1 MSAELNLPLC
11 ISIIELARIA
21 AARLTVRDATL
32 GFSRLAAPQRTALQT
47 QADRWDEVTAGMLQL
62 WRAQPRGPARQLATM
77 ARSDEELILFALAAA
92 PHIDRTL
99 GRAYR
104 SLSGVDALTV
114 GVLLDLASPNL
125 EQRLQLVRLLH
136 GDRALRAAG
145 IVEITRTP
153 VSLRPAGPSL
163 DGHGGP
169 AMLDDVIAVAPSAIA
184 ALRNEPIAAPGPV
197 FAEGHQLPDELI
209 DVVEAAVSLPRWR
222 PGKLSIVA
230 GPPAERAA
238 ILALRSALDRRPVWQ
253 VTNPVADPA
262 SWCRDAALS
271 GAHLV
276 LPQAGGLDALRH
288 SAAWTQ
294 AAVVIACD
302 GNTLP
307 AENGVDAPP
316 LMTAAVRGAATPGLS
331 RSVPPGTVRSA
342 LETLGF

>member
-11 ISIIELARIA
+11 VSIIELARIA

-47 QADRWDEVTAGMLQL
+47 QADRWDELANGLLQL
-62 WRAQPRGPARQLATM
+62 WRGQPRGPARQVATM
-77 ARSDEELILFALAAA
+77 ARSDDELLLLALAAA
-92 PHIDRTL
+92 PLIDRTL

-104 SLSGVDALTV
+104 SLAGVNELTV
-114 GVLLDLASPNL
+114 GVLLDLASPLL
-125 EQRLQLVRLLH
+125 EERLGLVRLLH
-136 GDRALRAAG
+136 ADRALRASG
-145 IVEITRTP
+145 LLEIAR
-153 VSLRPAGPSL
+153 R
-163 DGHGGP
+163 GP
-169 AMLDDVIAVAPSAIA
+169 AMLDDVVAVAPSAVA

-197 FAEGHQLPDELI
+197 AAEGHQLPDELI
-209 DVVEAAVSLPRWR
+209 EVVEAAVSLPRWR
-222 PGKLSIVA
+222 PGKLSIVS

-238 ILALRSALDRRPVWQ
+238 ILTLRSALDRRPVWQ
-253 VTNPVADPA
+253 LASPITDPA

-276 LPQAGGLDALRH
+276 LPSAVGLDALRH

-302 GNTLP
+302 GGMLP
-307 AENGVDAPP
+307 AETASDAPP
-316 LMTAAVRGAATPGLS
+316 LLTASVRGGATPGLS
-331 RSVPPGTVRSA
+331 QSVPPGTVRSA

>member
-32 GFSRLAAPQRTALQT
+32 GFSRLAAPQRTALQS
-47 QADRWDEVTAGMLQL
+47 QADRWDEVASGMLQL

-77 ARSDEELILFALAAA
+77 ARSDEEMLLFALAAA
-92 PHIDRTL
+92 PQIDRTL

-125 EQRLQLVRLLH
+125 EHRLHLVRLLH

-145 IVEITRTP
+145 IVEIA
-153 VSLRPAGPSL
+153 RPS
-163 DGHGGP
+163 GP
-169 AMLDDVIAVAPSAIA
+169 AMLDDTVAVAPSAVA
-184 ALRNEPIAAPGPV
+184 ALRNEPISAPGPV
-197 FAEGHQLPDELI
+197 SAEGHQLPDDLI
-209 DVVEAAVSLPRWR
+209 DVVEAAVSIPRWR

-238 ILALRSALDRRPVWQ
+238 VLALRSALDRRPVWQ
-253 VTNPVADPA
+253 VTNPVTDAA

-276 LPQAGGLDALRH
+276 LPPASGLDALRH

-294 AAVVIACD
+294 AAVVISCD
-302 GNTLP
+302 GAALP
-307 AENGVDAPP
+307 TETGADAPP

>member
-47 QADRWDEVTAGMLQL
+47 QADRWDEIASGMLQL
-62 WRAQPRGPARQLATM
+62 WRSRPRSPARQVATM
-77 ARSDEELILFALAAA
+77 ARTDEELVLLALAAA
-92 PHIDRTL
+92 PQIDRTL

-104 SLSGVDALTV
+104 SLAGVNDLTV

-125 EQRLQLVRLLH
+125 EERLQLVQLLH
-136 GDRALRAAG
+136 GDRALRASG
-145 IVEITRTP
+145 LLEIPR
-153 VSLRPAGPSL
+153 R
-163 DGHGGP
+163 GP
-169 AMLDDVIAVAPSAIA
+169 AMLDDVVAVAPSAIA
-184 ALRNEPIAAPGPV
+184 ALRGEPIAAPGPV
-197 FAEGHQLPDELI
+197 AAEGHQLPEELI
-209 DVVEAAVSLPRWR
+209 EVVEAAVSLPRWR
-222 PGKLSIVA
+222 PGKVSIVA
-230 GPPAERAA
+230 GPPDERAA
-238 ILALRSALDRRPVWQ
+238 VFALRSALDRRPVWQ
-253 VTNPVADPA
+253 LAAPVTDPA

-276 LPQAGGLDALRH
+276 LPSPGGLDALRH

-302 GNTLP
+302 GATLP
-307 AENGVDAPP
+307 SQSASDQPP
-316 LMTAAVRGAATPGLS
+316 LLTATVRGAATPGLS
-331 RSVPPGTVRSA
+331 QSVPPGTVRSA